1 MQSYAFLITHANIQ
15 SKYLQKAREKRPE
28 GLAAAAVLVLLAG
41 TTGARIVAAGLFPD
55 DDG

>member
-28 GLAAAAVLVLLAG
+28 GLAAAAVFVFLAG
-41 TTGARIVAAGLFPD
+41 TTGARIVAARLFPD
-55 DDG
+55 DNG